1 MNTEIIRA
9 FASLSRRVAPAI
21 VAAGIAVGMPSGLA
35 MAQDKPAAAAD
46 ETPKDL
52 KRLNLSDAQ
61 KQTIFIS
68 VTNQNLKNE
77 APPNFQPVI
86 GVVVPT
92 NIELEEM
99 PGTIVQ
105 LVPDAKSYRLA
116 RVTNRVVIVDPDSR
130 RVVEVIEQPK

>member
-1 MNTEIIRA
+1 MTNAFISA
-9 FASLSRRVAPAI
+9 FARLSRSAAPVI
-21 VAAGIAVGMPSGLA
+21 LAAGLAAGLPANTA
-35 MAQDKPAAAAD
+35 MAQEKPAAAAD

-52 KRLNLSDAQ
+52 PRLTLSDAQ

-68 VTNQNLKNE
+68 VTNQNIKNE

-105 LVPDAKSYRLA
+105 LVPDTKAFRLA
-116 RVTNRVVIVDPDSR
+116 RVINQVVIVDPDTR
-130 RVVEVIEQPK
+130 RVVEVIEKPK